1 MEESLR
7 INLQGIEEEIVQM
20 NEEIK
25 QINTDKK

>member
-1 MEESLR
+1 MEESFR

-25 QINTDKK
+25 QINVDKQ